1 MAGASLTLPLV
12 AGRIGYLLRDGA
24 CRASGTARAQHGY
37 SWAAKA
43 AGEPAGPF
51 RGQCIQVARHYTRG
65 WGWWGD
71 KSARLCI
78 FFVLFFEVR
87 DLRNLTLRHA
97 AAAADH
103 TDCGAARAHGVGK
116 GLPKKAG
123 CIGGVACPACAVMSM
138 LWHHS
143 GCASAPRFYCP
154 PPSPGFSRL
163 FTLLLMRAR
172 SIAPQ
177 QIRLPCSKR
186 LDAKGRIS
194 AWLTFVCVET
204 GKRGGVHVRGR
215 AGQLGVTCD
224 QITGAR

>member
-1 MAGASLTLPLV
+1 MSGVCRDEYALAPLWVRVCTSLLLTPPL
-12 AGRIGYLLRDGA
+12 
-24 CRASGTARAQHGY
+24 
-37 SWAAKA
+37 
-43 AGEPAGPF
+43 
-51 RGQCIQVARHYTRG
+51 
-65 WGWWGD
+65 
-71 KSARLCI
+71 
-78 FFVLFFEVR
+78 
-87 DLRNLTLRHA
+87 
-97 AAAADH
+97 
-103 TDCGAARAHGVGK
+103 
-116 GLPKKAG
+116 
-123 CIGGVACPACAVMSM
+123 
-138 LWHHS
+138 
-143 GCASAPRFYCP
+143 